1 MEGQMTIFDFMGE
14 FANLPEE
21 QMVEILGMKLG
32 IKFTP
37 EVLPEGTWRY
47 RPEYRPEYEYKRKG
61 LKLTVGYLVDV
72 EGKTFISAGYSKS
85 TFEGG
90 GPYYSIDDAARY
102 FKRILEEY
110 G

>member
-1 MEGQMTIFDFMGE
+1 MTEQLTIFDFMGE

-47 RPEYRPEYEYKRKG
+47 RPEYEYKRKG

-72 EGKTFISAGYSKS
+72 EGKTFISAGFSKGTS
-85 TFEGG
+85 GGG

-102 FKRILEEY
+102 FKKILEEY